1 MRRLLIILIILPF
14 FATSQ
19 ENQTDTN
26 GLRQGYWQKKQSNG
40 RPIYEGYFKDGKP
53 VGEWKRYHPGGQLK
67 ALIEYRGDTANTQ
80 LFDVWRKKV
89 AEGDYV
95 NEKKTGVWKIF
106 KNNLLTADETYSNG
120 IKQGVAHRYY
130 DTGEVMEESHW
141 ENGVQEGDYQVFF
154 KSGEPYLRCKMK
166 DNMRNGLF
174 LVYFED
180 GKQELVGQYKNNLRE
195 GEWKFFTEEGEH
207 RYSLFYDEG
216 KILNPAVRD
225 SIDSIEMK
233 NLEENKDRLIDP
245 EKFMQDPSEYMMKN
259 KIFR

>member
-1 MRRLLIILIILPF
+1 
-14 FATSQ
+14 
-19 ENQTDTN
+19 
-26 GLRQGYWQKKQSNG
+26 
-40 RPIYEGYFKDGKP
+40 
-53 VGEWKRYHPGGQLK
+53 
-67 ALIEYRGDTANTQ
+67 
-80 LFDVWRKKV
+80 
-89 AEGDYV
+89 
-95 NEKKTGVWKIF
+95 
-106 KNNLLTADETYSNG
+106 
-120 IKQGVAHRYY
+120 
-130 DTGEVMEESHW
+130 MEESHW
-141 ENGVQEGDYQVFF
+141 KNDVQEGDYQVFF
-154 KSGEPYLRCKMK
+154 KSGEPYLQCKMK

-180 GKQELVGQYKNNLRE
+180 GKQELVGQYKNNLRD

-216 KILNPAVRD
+216 RILNPEVRD